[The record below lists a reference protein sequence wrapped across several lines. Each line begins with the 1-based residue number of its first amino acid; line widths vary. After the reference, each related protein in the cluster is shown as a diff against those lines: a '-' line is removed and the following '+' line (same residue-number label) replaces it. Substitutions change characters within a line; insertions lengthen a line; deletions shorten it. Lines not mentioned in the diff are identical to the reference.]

1 MHRVATRTLTA
12 AAVLGLVLTS
22 TIPASADGWGN
33 VTCGEGGNPSCDLGA
48 GRGGQSG
55 APPVVPKPRPGASKG
70 QAGDVGAPAPRPGD
84 RIVGGDSGLANCSYV
99 RSDYQPPSN
108 GVATVS
114 HRRDERAGG
123 VRFVAR
129 GGVRSRGAVL
139 AQAPGES
146 GAWYVYQCSGPGGRD
161 ALFRSPVWIPDGEA
175 PGAVALPS
183 PEELAEQARSQ
194 LRLPSPVIGSSPAG
208 TQLVRLP
215 TWLWVDRAVW
225 QPRSATASVPGVAVT
240 ATATPTSVSWS
251 MGDGATVTCAG
262 PGTPFPADGVPEAA
276 SPDCGYTFHRS
287 SASAPGERFRSTA
300 TVRWRVTW
308 SGAGASGTFPDMTTS
323 AGASFRVAEAQALGT
338 G

>member
-1 MHRVATRTLTA
+1 MLRRTGSVTTIALIV
-12 AAVLGLVLTS
+12 VLGCAT
-22 TIPASADGWGN
+22 PAFGSGWGS
-33 VTCGEGGNPSCDLGA
+33 VDCSSDPSPYCDLGA
-48 GRGGQSG
+48 GTTGSG
-55 APPVVPKPRPGASKG
+55 SGKPPAR
-70 QAGDVGAPAPRPGD
+70 PAPNRGDAKPQTGGSDPSAAAPGD
-84 RIVGGDSGLANCSYV
+84 RIVGGESGLANCSYV

-114 HRRDERAGG
+114 HRRGERAGG
-123 VRFVAR
+123 VRLVAR
-129 GGVRSRGAVL
+129 VGVRSGGVVL
-139 AQAPGES
+139 AQAPGER

-161 ALFRSPVWIPDGEA
+161 ALFRSPVWIPDGQA

-194 LRLPSPVIGSSPAG
+194 LRLPSPVIASSPAG

-225 QPRSATASVPGVAVT
+225 QPRSATASVPGVSVT

-262 PGTPFPADGVPEAA
+262 PGTPFPAGGDPEAA

-287 SASAPGERFRSTA
+287 SASAAGERFPATA